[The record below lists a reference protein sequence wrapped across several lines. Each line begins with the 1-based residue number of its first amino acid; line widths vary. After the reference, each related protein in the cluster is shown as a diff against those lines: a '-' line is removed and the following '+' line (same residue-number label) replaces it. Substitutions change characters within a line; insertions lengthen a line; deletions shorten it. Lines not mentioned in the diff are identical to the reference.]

1 MLESTSKR
9 LSKYFSK
16 FLNDSSFIRHYLWKY
31 WRWVLIGLLALVV
44 VDILDI
50 LPPIFLK
57 YAVDIAVEKQPTR
70 LLGIMALAYFGVSIL
85 QGVCRYAWRMYLIRA
100 SIFAGRDLRGKYAHH
115 IFGLSVSFFDHRRMG
130 DLMSLAINDVE
141 AVRIAVGSGLLVFAD
156 AMFYLLTVPFAMYWL
171 SPWLTLLVCLPLP
184 IIPLMVLKNEKEVNR
199 RFEEV
204 QACFGRISA
213 MTQES
218 LHGVRVTKAFAR
230 EDVQIQRMREIGEE
244 YMKLNLGL
252 ARIQT
257 AIGPFMDFC
266 MSIGMVLLLFVG
278 GRSIINGT
286 ASTGGAAIGLGTF
299 VAFQRYIQ
307 KMVWP
312 MAALGMA
319 VNYYQRS
326 VSSSYRLKEIFKLTS
341 DVPDAA
347 QPILPKKY
355 RGHVEFRNL
364 SFRFPSDPKIVLKD
378 INLTIESGER
388 IAIVGTIGAGKSAM
402 LSLFP
407 RLYPIDRDMLWIDGV
422 DVNDWPIDDLRRQ
435 IGYVSQEI
443 FLFSDTVMG
452 NVGFGL
458 NDWIEGNDPGIPI
471 EEAARVA
478 ALHEE
483 ITGLSSAYRTRLGE
497 RGISLSGGQ
506 KQRLTI
512 ARALAKKPSIL
523 VLDDALSSVDVQ
535 TEEKI
540 LKGLLARPGRNTEVI
555 AAHRI
560 STVKDADKIV
570 VLNQGRIVQLG
581 THQQLAAQKSG
592 AYWQFFEQQQLK
604 EDLES
609 YENEIQQ

>member
-1 MLESTSKR
+1 MLEGTSKR

-31 WRWVLIGLLALVV
+31 RRWVLIGLFALIV
-44 VDILDI
+44 VDLLDI

-70 LLGIMALAYFGVSIL
+70 LLAIIALAYFGVSLL
-85 QGVCRYAWRMYLIRA
+85 QGVCRYVWRMYLIRA

-184 IIPLMVLKNEKEVNR
+184 IIPLMVLKNEKEVNK

-218 LHGVRVTKAFAR
+218 LHGVRVTKSFAR

-278 GRSIINGT
+278 GRSIIIG
-286 ASTGGAAIGLGTF
+286 SVSSQGVAIGLGTF

-341 DVPDAA
+341 DVPNAA
-347 QPILPKKY
+347 NPILPKECK
-355 RGHVEFRNL
+355 GHVEFRNL

-378 INLTIESGER
+378 INLTIEPGER

-407 RLYPIDRDMLWIDGV
+407 RLYPIDRDMLFIDGV
-422 DVNDWPIDDLRRQ
+422 DVNDWPIEDLRRQ

-458 NDWIEGNDPGIPI
+458 NDWIEGNDPGVPI

-581 THQQLAAQKSG
+581 THQELAAQRSG

>member
-1 MLESTSKR
+1 M
-9 LSKYFSK
+9 
-16 FLNDSSFIRHYLWKY
+16 
-31 WRWVLIGLLALVV
+31 GLFALVV
-44 VDILDI
+44 VDLLDI

-57 YAVDIAVEKQPTR
+57 YAVDIAVERGPLR
-70 LLGIMALAYFGVSIL
+70 LLGITALAYFGVSIF
-85 QGVCRYAWRMYLIRA
+85 QGIGRYAWRMYLIRA
-100 SIFAGRDLRGKYAHH
+100 SIFAGRDLRGKYSHH

-156 AMFYLLTVPFAMYWL
+156 ALFYLLTVPFAMYWL

-184 IIPLMVLKNEKEVNR
+184 IIPLLVLRNEKEVNK

-204 QACFGRISA
+204 QECFGRISA

-230 EDVQIQRMREIGEE
+230 EDVQIQRMRDIGNE

-266 MSIGMVLLLFVG
+266 MSIGMVILLFVG
-278 GRSIINGT
+278 GSAII
-286 ASTGGAAIGLGTF
+286 TGGANSSGIAIGLGTF

-326 VSSSYRLKEIFKLTS
+326 VSSSYRLKEIFKLTT

-347 QPILPKKY
+347 RPILPKKY
-355 RGHVEFRNL
+355 RGHVEFKDL
-364 SFRFPSDPKIVLKD
+364 SFRFPSDPKMVLQN
-378 INLTIESGER
+378 INLTVEPGER
-388 IAIVGTIGAGKSAM
+388 VAIVGTIGSGKSAM
-402 LSLFP
+402 LSMFP
-407 RLYPIDRDMLWIDGV
+407 RLYPIDRGMLMIDGV
-422 DVNDWPIDDLRRQ
+422 DVNDWPLEELRRQ

-443 FLFSDTVMG
+443 FLFSDTVME

-458 NDWIEGNDPGIPI
+458 HEWLEQNDSGEAI
-471 EEAARVA
+471 EEATETAGV
-478 ALHEE
+478 HEE
-483 ITGLSSAYRTRLGE
+483 IVSLSAAYRTRLGE
-497 RGISLSGGQ
+497 RGVSLSGGQ
-506 KQRLTI
+506 RQRLTI

-535 TEEKI
+535 TEERI
-540 LKGLLARPGRNTEVI
+540 LKALMNRSGRNTEII

-570 VLNQGRIVQLG
+570 VLSQGKIVQLG
-581 THQQLAAQKSG
+581 THQQLASQRSG
-592 AYWQFFEQQQLK
+592 AYWRFLESQQLK